1 MLTLII
7 LTGVFA
13 IIAFVAVLVE
23 DGDLGEAFGCGF
35 AAGLLGVVVAFFAAM
50 ILGACLYT
58 GSHWKVTDRTALV
71 NLADGS
77 DTHGRWGFLG
87 SGYLDSAP
95 SFTWYESDG
104 KNSYVRQDVP
114 AAQASVHYLT
124 SKAAPYYTVSTK
136 KADEPGFMQKWGFQ
150 MGAYGDT
157 YYDFY
162 IPRGSIVQSYVLD
175 NK

>member
-7 LTGVFA
+7 IAGVAALLAFFVVA
-13 IIAFVAVLVE
+13 VDYGFWEGIGCAFMAACGGAFVA
-23 DGDLGEAFGCGF
+23 
-35 AAGLLGVVVAFFAAM
+35 FFVAM

-114 AAQASVHYLT
+114 ASQASVHYLT
-124 SKAAPYYTVSTK
+124 SKQTPYYTIKTK

-150 MGAYGDT
+150 MGSYGET

-162 IPRGSIVQSYVLD
+162 IPKGSIVQSYVLD